1 MSLEDFGTGVPQ
13 RQYESDRKEGIQRPS
28 ESSTLDLIRSKLQDP
43 NFDAYELMRLV
54 TYGMATLVMRM
65 LRLGFTVEELYIRHG
80 LYECIKPLRA
90 LGRSIIDT
98 NSLRKRAD
106 VIFWDGEAIKH
117 VSVTVEGW
125 FLEAM
130 TEARLTD
137 FQREMVLRNYR
148 DLAAANE
155 PQLRRETE
163 R

>member
-1 MSLEDFGTGVPQ
+1 MSIEDFGTSVPQ
-13 RQYESDRKEGIQRPS
+13 RQYGSDREEGIQRPS
-28 ESSTLDLIRSKLQDP
+28 ESSTLDLIRSKLADP

-54 TYGMATLVMRM
+54 TYAMATL
-65 LRLGFTVEELYIRHG
+65 TVEELYIRHC

-117 VSVTVEGW
+117 VSATVEGW
-125 FLEAM
+125 FLEAL
-130 TEARLTD
+130 TQAGLTD
-137 FQREMVLRNYR
+137 FQRKMVLRNHR

>member
-1 MSLEDFGTGVPQ
+1 MTTKSFGTSLPQ
-13 RQYESDRKEGIQRPS
+13 RQSETDREERIQRPS
-28 ESSTLDLIRSKLQDP
+28 ESSTLDLIRSKLEDP

-54 TYGMATLVMRM
+54 TYVMATLVMRM
-65 LRLGFTVEELYIRHG
+65 LRLGFTVEEVYIRHC

-117 VSVTVEGW
+117 VSATMEGW
-125 FLEAM
+125 LLEAL
-130 TEARLTD
+130 TQAGLTD
-137 FQREMVLRNYR
+137 FQRQMVMRNYR